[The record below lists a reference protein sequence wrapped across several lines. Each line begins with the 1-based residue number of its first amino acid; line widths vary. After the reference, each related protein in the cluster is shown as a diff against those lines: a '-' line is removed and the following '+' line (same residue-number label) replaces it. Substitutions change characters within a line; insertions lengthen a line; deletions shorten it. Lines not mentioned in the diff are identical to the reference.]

1 MSKVELNWLRES
13 ALFALALRLRVRVE
27 LVLVVLVGEKT
38 AATSEVA
45 FEAVL
50 G

>member
-27 LVLVVLVGEKT
+27 LVLEGEKT
-38 AATSEVA
+38 VATSEVA